1 VQSDTRPEALAFHS
15 NLLGV
20 DYRELGQLDQAVAA
34 FREALAIWARIQGSS
49 TETNSANPLFN
60 LGVTLALQGHY
71 AAAETALR
79 AALAIQRQHELPASQ
94 WLNTSRGEIGNLLRL
109 QHQFPE
115 ALRELRE
122 AVAALAATSGNAT
135 GASNPM
141 LAILQARLAEA
152 ELDAGHRAEA
162 EAMATSA
169 LALARKALPAGNFRL
184 GTALFSLARVKLAI
198 ADATAAES
206 LLREALTVRSSV
218 HPANDPRILEV
229 KVALVNALTAQQ
241 KTAEAQNLAAEIA
254 PLLRSPTYP
263 YLADLRAR
271 LAKL

>member
-1 VQSDTRPEALAFHS
+1 
-15 NLLGV
+15 
-20 DYRELGQLDQAVAA
+20 
-34 FREALAIWARIQGSS
+34 
-49 TETNSANPLFN
+49 
-60 LGVTLALQGHY
+60 
-71 AAAETALR
+71 
-79 AALAIQRQHELPASQ
+79 LPASQ

-254 PLLRSPTYP
+254 PLLRSPTHP